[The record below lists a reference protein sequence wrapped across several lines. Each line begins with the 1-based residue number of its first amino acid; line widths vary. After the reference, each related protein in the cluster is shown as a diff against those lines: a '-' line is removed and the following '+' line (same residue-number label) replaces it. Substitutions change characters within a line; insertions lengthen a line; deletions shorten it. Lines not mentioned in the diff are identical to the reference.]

1 MIVTRTPFRIT
12 LGGGGTDLPSYYQKH
27 GGYILAAGIDK
38 YMYLMLHPPTLD
50 KMVRLQYSKSEVVFH
65 ASELQHELAR
75 QALLHMGVETKIEL
89 SSLADLPAGTGL
101 GSSGSYL
108 VGLLMALSHYKRE
121 FVTLQQLAEIACHLE
136 IDVLKKPVGKQDQY
150 MATFGGLTSLDIA
163 KDGQVT
169 VTPVVKGTSSLAE
182 FVANTHMYYTGFR
195 RDALEVL
202 HDQNRALEQDQGPQ
216 RAQVEDSLRRIH
228 ELGFEIKDAI
238 VSDDYDRWG
247 ELLHSH
253 WTHKKKMSSKISL
266 TRVDQIYEEVRKD
279 YNVLGGKI
287 SGAGGGGFL
296 MLYCTG
302 QHKRL
307 ETYMASQN
315 MPRLHYNIE
324 PQGTKVVA
332 DLGPGIDQAQAI
344 LGGRS

>member
-121 FVTLQQLAEIACHLE
+121 FVTLQQLA
-136 IDVLKKPVGKQDQY
+136 
-150 MATFGGLTSLDIA
+150 
-163 KDGQVT
+163 
-169 VTPVVKGTSSLAE
+169 
-182 FVANTHMYYTGFR
+182 
-195 RDALEVL
+195 
-202 HDQNRALEQDQGPQ
+202 
-216 RAQVEDSLRRIH
+216 
-228 ELGFEIKDAI
+228 
-238 VSDDYDRWG
+238 
-247 ELLHSH
+247 
-253 WTHKKKMSSKISL
+253 
-266 TRVDQIYEEVRKD
+266 
-279 YNVLGGKI
+279 
-287 SGAGGGGFL
+287 
-296 MLYCTG
+296 
-302 QHKRL
+302 
-307 ETYMASQN
+307 
-315 MPRLHYNIE
+315 
-324 PQGTKVVA
+324 
-332 DLGPGIDQAQAI
+332 
-344 LGGRS
+344 